1 MSTKHQENNHYFDG
15 ILQLRDKSMRA
26 VCFSPDK
33 HTSMKVKL
41 EPSSPIKIS
50 DYHVKCNRYSNKDK
64 VHINKRTKLSE
75 PNKSEITF
83 DFTKIPER
91 EAEDTE
97 YTDSIQEIIA
107 SKITKSKV
115 NITGQVTVVEI
126 QPSSQQMA
134 RH

>member
-1 MSTKHQENNHYFDG
+1 
-15 ILQLRDKSMRA
+15 
-26 VCFSPDK
+26 
-33 HTSMKVKL
+33 MKVKL
-41 EPSSPIKIS
+41 EPSSPIKIN

-91 EAEDTE
+91 EQEDTE

-134 RH
+134 RHWGGKNAQQNRIQD

>member
-1 MSTKHQENNHYFDG
+1 M
-15 ILQLRDKSMRA
+15 
-26 VCFSPDK
+26 
-33 HTSMKVKL
+33 
-41 EPSSPIKIS
+41 
-50 DYHVKCNRYSNKDK
+50 
-64 VHINKRTKLSE
+64 HINKRTKLSE

-91 EAEDTE
+91 EQEDTE

-134 RH
+134 RHWGGKNAQQNRIQD

>member
-1 MSTKHQENNHYFDG
+1 MSTKHQENNHYFDD
-15 ILQLRDKSMRA
+15 ILQLRDKSMGA

-91 EAEDTE
+91 EQEDTE